1 MGRIGIGHA
10 TAKRLFIAAGDNS
23 AQQSDCGGDES
34 LVFQNGLNFHGNMV
48 FVSLIN
54 SEFFLVLAIVWGIRC
69 PIENLHSSTSLAAGQ
84 RRYCPV
90 A

>member
-1 MGRIGIGHA
+1 MRRIGIGHA

-23 AQQSDCGGDES
+23 AQQSDCGGNES
-34 LVFQNGLNFHGNMV
+34 LVFQNGLNFHGYMV
-48 FVSLIN
+48 FVSIIT
-54 SEFFLVLAIVWGIRC
+54 SEFSLVTAILWCIRC
-69 PIENLHSSTSLAAGQ
+69 PSEQLHSSTSLAVVL

>member
-10 TAKRLFIAAGDNS
+10 TAKRLFIAAGDNP
-23 AQQSDCGGDES
+23 AQQSDCCGDES
-34 LVFQNGLNFHGNMV
+34 LVFQNGLNFHGNMA
-48 FVSLIN
+48 FLSLIN
-54 SEFFLVLAIVWGIRC
+54 SEFSLAMAILWSIRC

-84 RRYCPV
+84 QRYSPV